1 MSRDFKNA
9 DELVRSLS
17 KLTGK
22 LQEKAVKSAARKGAN
37 VIKKAAQNN
46 AKSFDDP
53 ATAARVWKEITVRA
67 GRKRDNR
74 RVGGVVM
81 RIGVKGG
88 AKRYV
93 DNKENRRKQR
103 VGGSYE
109 GPGAVYYWR
118 FLGFGTSKM
127 RAQPFMRPAMSQHW
141 HEAMD
146 VTAQSMAVAIK
157 KQAEKM

>member
-67 GRKRDNR
+67 GRKRRDGA
-74 RVGGVVM
+74 VKM

-103 VGGSYE
+103 VG
-109 GPGAVYYWR
+109 
-118 FLGFGTSKM
+118 
-127 RAQPFMRPAMSQHW
+127 
-141 HEAMD
+141 
-146 VTAQSMAVAIK
+146 
-157 KQAEKM
+157 